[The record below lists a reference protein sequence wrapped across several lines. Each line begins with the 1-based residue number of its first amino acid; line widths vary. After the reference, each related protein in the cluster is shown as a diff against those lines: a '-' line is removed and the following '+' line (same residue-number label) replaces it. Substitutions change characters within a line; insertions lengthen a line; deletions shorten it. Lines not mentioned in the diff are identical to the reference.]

1 MKQKFFIDTHKGITF
16 IAVLMMMAIYQQ
28 WDNVT
33 AWVYLAMH
41 GTYGVMWVTEKQDI
55 SR

>member
-1 MKQKFFIDTHKGITF
+1 MKQKFFIDTHKGVTF
-16 IAVLMMMAIYQQ
+16 IAVLAMMGIYQQ

-41 GTYGVMWVTEKQDI
+41 GTASCG
-55 SR
+55 